1 MVSLIQAII
10 LGIIQGITEW
20 FPISSSGH
28 LALIQNIFNLK
39 VPVVYDILLHLGTAL
54 VILIKFRKDILNII
68 LLKEKKLLTF
78 IIIGSIATAI
88 IGFTCRDLFKSFFY
102 NLTIIG
108 IAFLI
113 TGILLTLTKN
123 KTTNKNLNYKSSFL
137 IGLAQ
142 GFALIPGI
150 SRSGSTISVGIL
162 KNINKNQLIKY
173 SFILSL
179 PAVLGAVIFEINN
192 INITNNLTPILVGA
206 LISLIVGY
214 ISLTLV
220 IKIIKKGNFN
230 KFSYYCFIIGIIT
243 LIISFL

>member
-28 LALIQNIFNLK
+28 LALIQHLFNLQ
-39 VPVVYDILLHLGTAL
+39 VPIIYDILLHLGTAL

-68 LLKEKKLLTF
+68 LLKERKLLLYL
-78 IIIGSIATAI
+78 IIGSIATALV
-88 IGFTCRDLFKSFFY
+88 GFTFRDLFKSFFY

-108 IAFLI
+108 IAFLV

-123 KTTNKNLNYKSSFL
+123 QATNKKLNYKSSFI

-150 SRSGSTISVGIL
+150 SRSGSTIGIGLL
-162 KNINKNQLIKY
+162 KNINKEQLIKY

-179 PAVLGAVIFEINN
+179 PAVIGATIFEINN
-192 INITNNLTPILVGA
+192 VNLINLTPIIIGTLV
-206 LISLIVGY
+206 SLIVGY
-214 ISLTLV
+214 ISLTYI
-220 IKIIKKGNFN
+220 IKIIRKGNFHN
-230 KFSYYCFIIGIIT
+230 FSYYCFIIGIIT
-243 LIISFL
+243 LIISLI

>member
-28 LALIQNIFNLK
+28 LALIQNIFNLQ
-39 VPVVYDILLHLGTAL
+39 VPIVYDILLHLGTAL